1 MSLGDAG
8 KKRREQ
14 IKSLRSKR
22 TALLKQRDLSIKVRM
37 AAQQDA
43 QQDAQELIE
52 QKRQQIMSSCSSNAV
67 RDDLLEQLSEIESIA
82 STLSPTELEVRIK
95 SIKSKYKP
103 IYKLVYV
110 R

>member
-1 MSLGDAG
+1 
-8 KKRREQ
+8 
-14 IKSLRSKR
+14 
-22 TALLKQRDLSIKVRM
+22 
-37 AAQQDA
+37 
-43 QQDAQELIE
+43 
-52 QKRQQIMSSCSSNAV
+52 MSSCSSNAV